1 MTCGLLDVAC
11 HIGGAWEATLS
22 WALSWLSVNFL
33 VGLFLGSVLGAQF
46 GWLAPIAIA
55 LAVLARMV
63 PRGGEMLRGRDTP
76 SEVDG
81 PDAAPSPPKPTR
93 KVLFPGLRKRLGL

>member
-1 MTCGLLDVAC
+1 MTCALFDIAC

-22 WALSWLSVNFL
+22 WALSWLSINFL

-63 PRGGEMLRGRDTP
+63 PRGADTP

-81 PDAAPSPPKPTR
+81 PDAAPSPAKPRER